1 MQLIH
6 TYPLDKVDKE
16 GKPFWTLPKRAPT
29 PEVYSAKNELHR
41 NFIASHACLL
51 ANRHGIELV
60 ADYRSDEIRQHMA
73 DQAAVVKCKKFT
85 PDNKKA
91 QEIAD

>member
-1 MQLIH
+1 
-6 TYPLDKVDKE
+6 
-16 GKPFWTLPKRAPT
+16 
-29 PEVYSAKNELHR
+29 
-41 NFIASHACLL
+41 L